1 MIAVKNVGKAYGANT
16 VFADVS
22 FMVEDQKGMFLTGAS
37 GCGKTTLLRLIAGFD
52 LDYTGEIRID
62 GRTMTEKI
70 QPRERDV
77 AVVFQEPTLW
87 NHMTIRKNLM
97 YGMKQKDDEA
107 VQKIAEKLE
116 IAELLDRYPE
126 EISGGQAKRA
136 SLARALLA
144 DKKYLLLDEPL
155 SNVDRKTKD
164 IILDYLSE
172 EVIGKKSVIYVT
184 HDAEERNRM
193 KLDVLELCDRQDR
206 SG

>member
-1 MIAVKNVGKAYGANT
+1 
-16 VFADVS
+16 
-22 FMVEDQKGMFLTGAS
+22 
-37 GCGKTTLLRLIAGFD
+37 
-52 LDYTGEIRID
+52 
-62 GRTMTEKI
+62 MTEKI

-193 KLDVLELCDRQDR
+193 KLDVLEL
-206 SG
+206 

>member
-52 LDYTGEIRID
+52 LDYNGEIRID

-155 SNVDRKTKD
+155 SHVDRKTKD

-193 KLDVLELCDRQDR
+193 KLDVLEL
-206 SG
+206 

>member
-37 GCGKTTLLRLIAGFD
+37 GGGKTTLLRLIAGFD

-193 KLDVLELCDRQDR
+193 KLDVLEL
-206 SG
+206 

>member
-22 FMVEDQKGMFLTGAS
+22 FTVEDQKGMFLTGAS
-37 GCGKTTLLRLIAGFD
+37 GCGKTTLLRWIAGFD

-126 EISGGQAKRA
+126 EISGGQAKRV

-144 DKKYLLLDEPL
+144 DTKYLLLDEPL
-155 SNVDRKTKD
+155 STVDRKTKD

-193 KLDVLELCDRQDR
+193 KLDVLEL
-206 SG
+206 

>member
-87 NHMTIRKNLM
+87 NHMTILKNLM

-126 EISGGQAKRA
+126 EISGGQAKRV

-193 KLDVLELCDRQDR
+193 KLDVLEL
-206 SG
+206 

>member
-16 VFADVS
+16 VFADIS
-22 FMVEDQKGMFLTGAS
+22 FTVEDQKGIFLTGAS

-70 QPRERDV
+70 QPRERDI

-107 VQKIAEKLE
+107 VQKTAEKLE

-184 HDAEERNRM
+184 HDAEEMNRM
-193 KLDVLELCDRQDR
+193 KLDVLEL
-206 SG
+206 

>member
-22 FMVEDQKGMFLTGAS
+22 FTVEDQKGMFLTGAS

-62 GRTMTEKI
+62 GRIMTEKI
-70 QPRERDV
+70 QPRERNI

-87 NHMTIRKNLM
+87 NHMTIRKNLV

-164 IILDYLSE
+164 IILDFLSE

-184 HDAEERNRM
+184 HDAEEMNRM
-193 KLDVLELCDRQDR
+193 KLDVLEL
-206 SG
+206 

>member
-1 MIAVKNVGKAYGANT
+1 
-16 VFADVS
+16 
-22 FMVEDQKGMFLTGAS
+22 
-37 GCGKTTLLRLIAGFD
+37 
-52 LDYTGEIRID
+52 
-62 GRTMTEKI
+62 
-70 QPRERDV
+70 
-77 AVVFQEPTLW
+77 
-87 NHMTIRKNLM
+87 M

-184 HDAEERNRM
+184 HDAEEMNRM
-193 KLDVLELCDRQDR
+193 KLDVLEL
-206 SG
+206 

>member
-70 QPRERDV
+70 QPRERNI

-87 NHMTIRKNLM
+87 NHMTIRKNLV

-164 IILDYLSE
+164 IILDFLSE

-184 HDAEERNRM
+184 HDAEEMNRM
-193 KLDVLELCDRQDR
+193 KLDVLEL
-206 SG
+206 

>member
-62 GRTMTEKI
+62 GRTLTEKI

-193 KLDVLELCDRQDR
+193 KLDVLEL
-206 SG
+206 

>member
-22 FMVEDQKGMFLTGAS
+22 FTVEDQKGMFLTGAS

-70 QPRERDV
+70 QPRERDI

-87 NHMTIRKNLM
+87 NHMTIRKNLV

-144 DKKYLLLDEPL
+144 EKKYLLLDEPL

-164 IILDYLSE
+164 IILDFLSE

-184 HDAEERNRM
+184 HDAEEMNRM
-193 KLDVLELCDRQDR
+193 KLDVLEL
-206 SG
+206 

>member
-184 HDAEERNRM
+184 HDAEERNRI
-193 KLDVLELCDRQDR
+193 KLDVLEL
-206 SG
+206 

>member
-1 MIAVKNVGKAYGANT
+1 MIAVKNVGKAYGVNT

-22 FMVEDQKGMFLTGAS
+22 FTVEDQKGIFLTGAS

-70 QPRERDV
+70 QPRERDI

-184 HDAEERNRM
+184 HDAEEMNRM
-193 KLDVLELCDRQDR
+193 KLDVLEL
-206 SG
+206 

>member
-22 FMVEDQKGMFLTGAS
+22 FTVEDQKGMFLTGAS

-184 HDAEERNRM
+184 HDAEEMNRM
-193 KLDVLELCDRQDR
+193 KLDVLEL
-206 SG
+206 

>member
-97 YGMKQKDDEA
+97 YGMKQKDYEA

-193 KLDVLELCDRQDR
+193 KLDVLEL
-206 SG
+206 

>member
-1 MIAVKNVGKAYGANT
+1 MIALKKISKSYEAHT
-16 VFADVS
+16 VLSEVS
-22 FMVEDQKGMFLTGAS
+22 FTIEDQKGIFLTGAS

-52 LDYTGEIRID
+52 LDYTGEIEID

-70 QPRERDV
+70 PPRGRDI

-97 YGMKQKDDEA
+97 YGMKQKDETA

-116 IAELLDRYPE
+116 IAELLNRYPE

-144 DKKYLLLDEPL
+144 DKKYLLLACGM
-155 SNVDRKTKD
+155 VVAT
-164 IILDYLSE
+164 Y
-172 EVIGKKSVIYVT
+172 T
-184 HDAEERNRM
+184 
-193 KLDVLELCDRQDR
+193 R
-206 SG
+206 SFP

>member
-22 FMVEDQKGMFLTGAS
+22 FTVEDQKGMFLIGAS

-52 LDYTGEIRID
+52 LDYSGEIRID

-70 QPRERDV
+70 QPRERDI
-77 AVVFQEPTLW
+77 AAVFQEPTLW

-116 IAELLDRYPE
+116 IADLLDRYPE

-184 HDAEERNRM
+184 HDAEEMNRM
-193 KLDVLELCDRQDR
+193 KLDVLEL
-206 SG
+206 

>member
-1 MIAVKNVGKAYGANT
+1 MIALKKISKSYGAHA
-16 VFADVS
+16 VFSDVS
-22 FMVEDQKGMFLTGAS
+22 FTVEDQKGIFLTGAS

-52 LDYTGEIRID
+52 LDYTGEIEID

-70 QPRERDV
+70 PPRERDI

-97 YGMKQKDDEA
+97 YGMKQKDETA

-164 IILDYLSE
+164 IILDFLSE

-184 HDAEERNRM
+184 HDAEEMNRM
-193 KLDVLELCDRQDR
+193 KLDVLEL
-206 SG
+206 

>member
-70 QPRERDV
+70 QPRERDI

-193 KLDVLELCDRQDR
+193 KLDVLEL
-206 SG
+206 

>member
-1 MIAVKNVGKAYGANT
+1 MIALKKISKSYEAHT
-16 VFADVS
+16 VLSEVS
-22 FMVEDQKGMFLTGAS
+22 FTIEDQKGILLTGAS

-52 LDYTGEIRID
+52 LDYTGEIEID

-70 QPRERDV
+70 PPRGRDI

-97 YGMKQKDDEA
+97 YGMKQKDETA

-116 IAELLDRYPE
+116 IAELLNRYPE

-164 IILDYLSE
+164 IILDFLSE

-184 HDAEERNRM
+184 HDAEEMSRM
-193 KLDVLELCDRQDR
+193 KLDVLEL
-206 SG
+206 

>member
-1 MIAVKNVGKAYGANT
+1 
-16 VFADVS
+16 
-22 FMVEDQKGMFLTGAS
+22 MVEDQKGMFLTGAS

-193 KLDVLELCDRQDR
+193 KLDVLEL
-206 SG
+206 

>member
-126 EISGGQAKRA
+126 EISGGQAKRV

-193 KLDVLELCDRQDR
+193 KLDVLEL
-206 SG
+206 

>member
-1 MIAVKNVGKAYGANT
+1 MIALKKISKSYGAHA
-16 VFADVS
+16 VLSDVS
-22 FMVEDQKGMFLTGAS
+22 FMIEDQKGIFLTGAS
-37 GCGKTTLLRLIAGFD
+37 GCGKTTLLRLIAGFE
-52 LDYTGEIRID
+52 LDYTGEIEID

-70 QPRERDV
+70 PPRERDI

-164 IILDYLSE
+164 IILDFLSE

-184 HDAEERNRM
+184 HDAEEMNRM
-193 KLDVLELCDRQDR
+193 KLDVLEL
-206 SG
+206 

>member
-16 VFADVS
+16 VLADVS
-22 FMVEDQKGMFLTGAS
+22 FTVEDQKGMFLTGAS

-70 QPRERDV
+70 QPRERDI

-87 NHMTIRKNLM
+87 NHMTIRKNLV
-97 YGMKQKDDEA
+97 YGMKQKDNEA

-164 IILDYLSE
+164 IILDFLSE

-184 HDAEERNRM
+184 HDAEEMNRM
-193 KLDVLELCDRQDR
+193 KLDVLEL
-206 SG
+206 